1 MPQAGADLLIFIPQF
16 FNERVFFVF
25 LSEAVIAVILLFL
38 TLKLYGRYRERRLPA
53 ARYITLTS
61 LFLTFTS
68 AFQLLDLLVMDY
80 FVGIHR
86 LGLSLAFS
94 MSAIANIF
102 LYLFMLEIFYTGR
115 KAGGAKLK
123 IFAAV
128 EASIALLLPILSPY
142 PTAISA
148 VVNLFAP
155 LLLIHLV
162 FAMALYITLF
172 RATTRAIKA
181 TSDKLAKRGFSYIR
195 MASISIIA
203 AYLLF
208 VMDSLWTM
216 LFEPEGYTYWV
227 IAGWIA
233 AGIAGVLLYIG
244 FVLPKGIRKQA

>member
-1 MPQAGADLLIFIPQF
+1 MILIPQF

-25 LSEAVIAVILLFL
+25 LSEVVIAVILLFL
-38 TLKLYGRYRERRLPA
+38 TLKLYGRYRERKQPA
-53 ARYITLTS
+53 TRYITLTS
-61 LFLTFTS
+61 LFLTFTAS
-68 AFQLLDLLVMDY
+68 FQLLDLLVMDY
-80 FVGIHR
+80 YVGIHR

-123 IFAAV
+123 IFASV
-128 EASIALLLPILSPY
+128 EAGVALLLPIFGPY
-142 PTAISA
+142 PTVISS
-148 VVNLFAP
+148 VIDLFAEF
-155 LLLIHLV
+155 LLIHLA
-162 FAMALYITLF
+162 FALALYITLF
-172 RATTRAIKA
+172 RATTRAIST
-181 TSDKLAKRGFSYIR
+181 TSDSVAKRGFSLIR
-195 MASISIIA
+195 IASLSIIA

-233 AGIAGVLLYIG
+233 AGIAGVLLYVG
-244 FVLPKGIRKQA
+244 FVLPRRIRKQTH